1 MSDPTPKKWQSPC
14 GRFRI
19 SRSSIGYTLWDEES
33 GCSTSWRE
41 FLIKNY
47 ASDLE
52 AFEAAKAFAM
62 KEISEGN

>member
-1 MSDPTPKKWQSPC
+1 MKKWQSPC
-14 GRFRI
+14 GKFSI
-19 SRSSIGYTLWDEES
+19 TRSTIGFTLWDEES

-47 ASDLE
+47 DGDEA